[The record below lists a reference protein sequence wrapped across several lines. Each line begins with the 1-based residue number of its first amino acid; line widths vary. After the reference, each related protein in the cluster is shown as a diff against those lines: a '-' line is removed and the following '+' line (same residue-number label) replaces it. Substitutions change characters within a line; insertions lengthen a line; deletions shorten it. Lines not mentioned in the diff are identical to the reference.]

1 MSNRRTRPSGTTRR
15 NAACP
20 FLPLPGQCLF
30 LTRCKPIWPNQKITS
45 LFGSG
50 LTTCGRLTS
59 ARATCLRPSTTTT
72 TTSRVAS
79 LQMRPPQ
86 SYMRDKS
93 ERVLYSFSSV
103 CLFVRCDKY
112 PSVDSKSPK
121 EERQQSMKNLQ
132 RWAVMKKRPIND
144 DALSFVHSI
153 NHV

>member
-1 MSNRRTRPSGTTRR
+1 MSNRRTRPSGTTRQ
-15 NAACP
+15 CSLSIP
-20 FLPLPGQCLF
+20 STPGQCLF
-30 LTRCKPIWPNQKITS
+30 LTCCKPIWPNQKITS

-50 LTTCGRLTS
+50 LTMCGHLTS
-59 ARATCLRPSTTTT
+59 ARATCLQPSTTTT

-103 CLFVRCDKY
+103 CLFVQCDKY

-132 RWAVMKKRPIND
+132 CWAVMKKRPIND